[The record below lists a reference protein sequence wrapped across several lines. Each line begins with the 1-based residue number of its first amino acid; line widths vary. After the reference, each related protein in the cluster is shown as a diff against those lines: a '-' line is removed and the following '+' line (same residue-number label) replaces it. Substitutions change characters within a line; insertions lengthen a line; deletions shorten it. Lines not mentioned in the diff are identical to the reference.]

1 MVREQM
7 TTLKR
12 LGPWI
17 ERDGPLATMLTMP
30 SLLWMVGIVGY
41 PALLVFW
48 MSLHSQSTVEAG
60 APFVGLDNFIRLI
73 QSANF
78 WHSAKLTVIWTFA
91 NLILIV
97 PVGVLVASL
106 LNLNY
111 PGRRVIRT
119 WSLLPWIFP
128 IVVTILMWRWI
139 LDPVAGVANYIF
151 LRLGLV
157 DAPVSFFANATLA
170 MTSVVFVNF
179 WRWTPFMVVVT
190 LAALQTVP
198 EELYDAA
205 KVDGASGHQAYIHIT
220 VPLIMPAIAST
231 SFILAIWLFNMF
243 PPIWLMTQGGP
254 VDATTTLP
262 IAIYKQGLQLFRM
275 SDAATTSVLLLL
287 FFVLPVS
294 ILYFRFFGQDRI
306 VTNRG

>member
-1 MVREQM
+1 MIQKVAISKLLRS
-7 TTLKR
+7 
-12 LGPWI
+12 WF
-17 ERDGPLATMLTMP
+17 ERDGFLATILTMP
-30 SLLWMVGIVGY
+30 SLLWMIGIVGY

-48 MSLHSQSTVEAG
+48 MSLHGQSTVEAG
-60 APFVGLDNFIRLI
+60 APFVGFDNFIKLS
-73 QSANF
+73 QSADF
-78 WHSAKLTVIWTFA
+78 WHSARLTVVWTFA
-91 NLILIV
+91 NLVLIV
-97 PVGVLVASL
+97 PFGVLIASL

-111 PGRRVIRT
+111 PGRRIVRT

-157 DAPVSFFANATLA
+157 DTPVSFFSNATLA
-170 MTSVVFVNF
+170 MASVIFVNF
-179 WRWTPFMVVVT
+179 WRWTPFMIVVT

-205 KVDGASGHQAYIHIT
+205 KVDGASGIQSYIHIT
-220 VPLIMPAIAST
+220 IPLIMPAVAST

-254 VDATTTLP
+254 IDATTTLP
-262 IAIYKQGLQLFRM
+262 IIIYKLGLQLFRM
-275 SDAATTSVLLLL
+275 SDAATVSVLLLI
-287 FFVLPVS
+287 FFVLPIS
-294 ILYFRFFGQDRI
+294 IIYFRFFGRERVVI
-306 VTNRG
+306 NR